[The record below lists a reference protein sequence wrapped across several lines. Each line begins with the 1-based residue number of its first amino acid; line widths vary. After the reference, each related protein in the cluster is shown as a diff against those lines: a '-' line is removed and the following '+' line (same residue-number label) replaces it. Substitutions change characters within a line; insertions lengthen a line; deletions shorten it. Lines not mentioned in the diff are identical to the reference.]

1 MGVRGR
7 RRKSISYYWGSAHK
21 EGSQEENAQAEKET
35 LEHVISILREECGGK
50 DETIR
55 ALELMVQRLT
65 EELRLS
71 HAERD
76 EARRRLDAV
85 TLGTGST
92 ASSVEEVKA
101 SGEIWREKLEALQL
115 RYADLLRENCKLK
128 KKLGIREGRES
139 PFGTGASPSATRD
152 FKTDSSEENRRRK
165 GGAPKGHVGH
175 GRRQTPG
182 GQAEDAAETCEVR
195 ASEAG
200 CCESPE
206 LVRIGSRQREYDRY
220 IPARWKHIV
229 VKEEICRCRHC
240 GKVVH
245 ARPGDVLPR
254 MSYSNSA
261 LVHVAGEVYLRGRT
275 AKSIA
280 RALGIRPG
288 TLFGLM
294 DALACLLR
302 PAFDAVA
309 EDALRQTFLHA
320 DETRWWID
328 GKKGYAWVFT
338 NQNIYLVLLKDTR
351 ASSIPASLFG
361 YKAPQPGQE
370 GISLAEIKGLVFHT
384 LLITDRY
391 AGYLPV
397 RAAHQF
403 CFEHLKRDLDKLLG
417 ISMGLVEVETFC
429 RQFRPLLAESMSLCA
444 NRQLGDAAYLKQAG
458 ELKGKIRRMV
468 FAEAEDPELKS
479 YQNIWRD
486 NWESLFH
493 WVENRD
499 VRCENNTAE
508 RAIRPL
514 VIARKASF
522 GSQGSRGVEDRQV
535 ITTVLK
541 TVELRGMNPEK
552 WLEGVLAGKARDASF
567 RIEKAL
573 PLPNPR
579 YEFKAAANNT
589 G

>member
-1 MGVRGR
+1 MGVRR
-7 RRKSISYYWGSAHK
+7 QKSISHYWGSAHREK
-21 EGSQEENAQAEKET
+21 SPVEKSQAEKET
-35 LEHVISILREECGGK
+35 LERVVSILREECGRK

-55 ALELMVQRLT
+55 ALELMVQKLT

-71 HAERD
+71 RAERD
-76 EARRRLDAV
+76 EAKRRLDAV
-85 TLGTGST
+85 TLGTGGT
-92 ASSVEEVKA
+92 ASSAEDVKT
-101 SGEIWREKLEALQL
+101 SGEIWQGKFEALQL
-115 RYADLLRENCKLK
+115 RFADLLRENCKLK
-128 KKLGIREGRES
+128 KTLGVRDGKES
-139 PFGTGASPSATRD
+139 RFGTGASPSAARD
-152 FKTDSSEENRRRK
+152 FKPNSTEENCSRR
-165 GGAPKGHVGH
+165 GGAPKGHAGH
-175 GRRQTPG
+175 GRRQATG
-182 GQAEDAAETCEVR
+182 GKAEVVMETCEVR

-206 LVRIGSRQREYDRY
+206 LVRIGSRRREYDRY
-220 IPARWKHIV
+220 IPERWEHVV
-229 VKEEICRCRHC
+229 VKEETCRCLHC

-245 ARPGDVLPR
+245 GRPGDVLPR

-280 RALGIRPG
+280 RSLGVRPG

-294 DALACLLR
+294 DTLAGLLR
-302 PAFDAVA
+302 PAFDEVMT
-309 EDALRQTFLHA
+309 DALRQIFLHA
-320 DETRWWID
+320 DETRWWTD

-338 NQNIYLVLLKDTR
+338 NQNLYLVLLKDTR
-351 ASSIPASLFG
+351 AASIPASLFG
-361 YKAPQPGQE
+361 YKEPRPVRE
-370 GISLAEIKGLVFHT
+370 DPSLAEAKGLVFLT

-391 AGYLPV
+391 GGYLPV
-397 RAAHQF
+397 RVAHQF

-417 ISMGLVEVETFC
+417 ISEGLEEVETFC
-429 RQFRPLLAESMSLCA
+429 GRFRPLLAESMSLCA
-444 NRQLGDAAYLKQAG
+444 NRQLEDAAYLEQANG
-458 ELKGKIRRMV
+458 LKEKIRLMV
-468 FAEAEDPELKS
+468 FAEAEDPELKG
-479 YQNIWRD
+479 YQDIWRD

-541 TVELRGMNPEK
+541 TVELRGLDPEK
-552 WLEGVLAGKARDASF
+552 WLEDVLDRKARDASF
-567 RIEKAL
+567 NIAKAM
-573 PLPNPR
+573 PATNPR
-579 YEFKAAANNT
+579 YEFKATTENT
-589 G
+589 A